1 MSAPRQSY
9 FRIVLR
15 RSAIGLPARSTGVL
29 RALGLRKRM
38 SVVYQPVSMHIAGM
52 IMKVKELVDVQE
64 VDRALTKKEVKES
77 RRPDPGFW
85 VESRMGGDAS
95 TTGHSETHNP

>member
-1 MSAPRQSY
+1 MSTPRQSY

-64 VDRALTKKEVKES
+64 VDRALTKEEVKES

-95 TTGHSETHNP
+95 TTGPSETHNP